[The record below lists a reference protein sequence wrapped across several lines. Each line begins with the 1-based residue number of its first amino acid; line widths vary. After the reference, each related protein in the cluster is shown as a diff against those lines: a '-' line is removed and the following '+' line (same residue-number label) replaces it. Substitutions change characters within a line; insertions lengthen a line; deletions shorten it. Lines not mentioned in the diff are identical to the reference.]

1 MEEVNQNEIVP
12 ATLPKFLKV
21 LCILTFIAVGLGL
34 VGGLYNLVKA
44 PYALE
49 EYEATM
55 EAAGGAF
62 DGEGFMGSM
71 MEMAHQNALNA
82 LPLAL
87 TAVGANLFC
96 LFGALMMWK
105 LRKIGFYAYVCGQ
118 VLGIAIPSILMGF
131 SGWMLL
137 GAIFPVAFI
146 IMYAVNLKHMA

>member
-1 MEEVNQNEIVP
+1 MEEVNQSEMVP

-49 EYEATM
+49 EYETM
-55 EAAGGAF
+55 MEVSGGAF
-62 DGEGFMGSM
+62 EGEGFMGSM
-71 MEMAHQNALNA
+71 MEMAHANAVNA

-87 TAVGANLFC
+87 TTIGANLFC

-105 LRKIGFYAYVCGQ
+105 LRKVGFYAYVCGQ
-118 VLGIAIPSILMGF
+118 VLAIAIPTILMGV
-131 SGWMLL
+131 SGWMML
-137 GAIFPVAFI
+137 GVIFPIAFI
-146 IMYAVNLKHMA
+146 IMYAVNLKHMS